1 MKTLAYK
8 YCCNAVEGLILMLT
22 SEQFAKLF
30 PRCKD
35 PSGWTDAMNEVFP
48 KYSIDTPKRIASF
61 IAQCGHESGGWR
73 VFSENLNY
81 SAKALDAIFGKYFV
95 RGGRDAQ
102 EYHRQPEKIANV
114 VYAGRMSNGD
124 TASGDGWCYR
134 GRGPIQL
141 TGKANYS
148 AFSSDMGVNAVDNPD
163 QVSEDKKVA
172 LMSAIWY
179 WNKNNLN
186 RYADSGDIKT
196 MTKRINGGYIGLED
210 RIHHWEMALEAM
222 GESVAHHDSSVSDD
236 DHVDAENY
244 GVLRK
249 GMRGAGVKLMQEALG
264 IGADGIFGPGTET
277 KLKEWQASKGLEA
290 DGIAGP
296 ATLGEL
302 LG

>member
-1 MKTLAYK
+1 
-8 YCCNAVEGLILMLT
+8 MLT
-22 SEQFAKLF
+22 ASQFKELF

-35 PSGWTDAMNEVFP
+35 PDGWVDAMNEVFP
-48 KYSIDTPKRIASF
+48 KYEINTPERIASF

-81 SAKALDAIFGKYFV
+81 SAKALDAIFGKYFK
-95 RGGRDAQ
+95 RAARDS
-102 EYHRQPEKIANV
+102 EPYHRQPEKIANV
-114 VYAGRMSNGD
+114 VYANRMANGD
-124 TASGDGWCYR
+124 TASGDGWKYR

-148 AFSSDMGVNAVDNPD
+148 AFAEDMDVDVLDNPD
-163 QVSEDKKVA
+163 RVSEDKEIA

-179 WNKNNLN
+179 WNKNKLN

-210 RIHHWEMALEAM
+210 RIHHWKEALHMLGSDASEH
-222 GESVAHHDSSVSDD
+222 ESDD
-236 DHVDAENY
+236 EFVEEPSPEDI
-244 GVLRK
+244 GVLRR
-249 GMRGAGVKLMQEALG
+249 GMKSVGVVMMQEALG
-264 IGADGIFGPGTET
+264 ITADGDFGPGTERA
-277 KLKEWQASKGLEA
+277 LKEWQSANGLVA

-302 LG
+302 LN

>member
-1 MKTLAYK
+1 
-8 YCCNAVEGLILMLT
+8 MLT
-22 SEQFAKLF
+22 SSQFKELF
-30 PRCKD
+30 PNCKD
-35 PSGWTDAMNEVFP
+35 PDGWVDAMNEVFP
-48 KYSIDTPKRIASF
+48 KYEINTPERIASF

-81 SAKALDAIFGKYFV
+81 SAKALNAIFGKYFQ
-95 RGGRDAQ
+95 RAARDA
-102 EYHRQPEKIANV
+102 EPYHRQPEMIANV
-114 VYAGRMSNGD
+114 VYANRMDNGD
-124 TASGDGWCYR
+124 TDSGDGWKYR

-148 AFSSDMGVNAVDNPD
+148 SFAEDMDVDVVDNPD
-163 QVSEDKKVA
+163 MVSEDKEVA

-179 WNKNNLN
+179 WNKNGLN

-210 RIHHWEMALEAM
+210 RIHHWKEALHMLGSEA
-222 GESVAHHDSSVSDD
+222 GEHDSFASPSDD
-236 DHVDAENY
+236 PAPSPEDI

-249 GMRGAGVKLMQEALG
+249 GMKSVGVAMMQEALG
-264 IGADGIFGPGTET
+264 IASDGNFGPGTERA
-277 KLKEWQASKGLEA
+277 LKEWQSDNGLVV

-296 ATLGEL
+296 STLGEL